1 MRPTFIAAAAAGA
14 ALAATPSAVAAEAA
28 PTAAPTT
35 EIVVLGSQL
44 RNVELSGVAS
54 SVTVLDAQTIDAA
67 SHQHFQELTALVP
80 NLNLSGEGSRARY
93 YQIRG
98 TGELEQ
104 YEGAPNPSVGF
115 IIDDIDLSDIGGV
128 ATTYDLQTIEV
139 LRGPQGTRYG
149 ANALAGL
156 IYIRSAAPTPTP
168 EGGIQLTAGS
178 DETAGLGGFA
188 SGPVPG
194 TGDEL
199 LYRIAVH
206 NYGSDGFRHND
217 YLGRDDTARRDEFTA
232 RGKLRWQPA
241 DEFNAELTGL
251 VVDLDNG
258 YDDFAIENGYTT
270 HSDDPGRDTQH
281 TNAGA
286 LRLNLGPGEWAELI
300 SITTYAKSDI
310 GYGFDADW
318 GNPEYWAPYVYS
330 FVQDFDRQRTTWSQE
345 LRLVSAPGTAV
356 EWVGGLYL
364 LNLSESN
371 QRYDQGFCAA
381 DTCGEEIALDQ
392 TTSSRYRASNLAAYG
407 EVRLPVATATQLAL
421 GLRWEQRRA
430 SYADSADARFSPTDR
445 MLGGDV
451 ALIRELGSAT
461 TGWLKVARGYKAGG
475 FNPSLAGIDFD
486 EFPDLVVEPGQVE
499 FEPEY
504 LWNYEAGI
512 RLAPLASRWNLAA
525 SVFYQDRED
534 LQIKV
539 PVQLRLGDPT
549 TFVFFTDN
557 ADSGR
562 TYGLELEGTWQPVDP
577 LTLGVALGL
586 LDTEIQE
593 FDTRPELEG
602 RELAHAPRY
611 TFALYASWQNA
622 DGWFFRADYT
632 GKDEFAIDYCQSPD
646 CNDPRTPAYQLL
658 DLRAGR
664 RWDGVTVEL
673 WLKNALD
680 EEYVTRGFYFGN
692 EPPDFAPTFYTRLGD
707 PRRAGLTVS
716 YAFP

>member
-1 MRPTFIAAAAAGA
+1 MIGPVVAAEAAPTPAPTVG
-14 ALAATPSAVAAEAA
+14 VAAEAA
-28 PTAAPTT
+28 PTAAARP
-35 EIVVLGSQL
+35 EIVVLASQL
-44 RNVELSGVAS
+44 REVELSGVAS
-54 SVTVLDAQTIDAA
+54 SVTVLDAATIDAA

-128 ATTYDLQTIEV
+128 ATTYDLQSIEV

-156 IYIRSAAPTPTP
+156 IYIRSNQPTATPT
-168 EGGIQLTAGS
+168 GGLQLTAGT

-199 LYRIAVH
+199 LYRVALH
-206 NYGSDGFRHND
+206 NYGSDGFRTND
-217 YLGRDDTARRDEFTA
+217 YLGRDDTTRRDEFTA
-232 RGKLRWQPA
+232 RGKLLWQPA
-241 DEFNAELTGL
+241 DGFSAELTGL
-251 VVDLDNG
+251 LVDLDNG
-258 YDDFAIENGYTT
+258 YDDFAIDNGYTT
-270 HSDDPGRDTQH
+270 HSDQPGRDTQR

-286 LRLNLGPGEWAELI
+286 LRLNLGAGDWAELI
-300 SITTYAKSDI
+300 SITTYARSEI
-310 GYGFDADW
+310 GFGFDADW
-318 GNPEYWAPYVYS
+318 GNPEFWAPYVYS
-330 FVQDFDRQRTTWSQE
+330 FLQDFDRERTTWSQE
-345 LRLVSAPGTAV
+345 LRLLSAPGAAV

-364 LNLSESN
+364 LNLSEAN
-371 QRYDQGFCAA
+371 QRLDQGFCDL
-381 DTCGEEIALDQ
+381 DTCGVEISLDQ
-392 TTSSRYRASNLAAYG
+392 TANSRYRATNLAAYG
-407 EVRLPVATATQLAL
+407 EVRWPVAVATQLAL

-430 SYADSADARFSPTDR
+430 RYADSSQARFSPTDR
-445 MLGGDV
+445 MLGGELSLV
-451 ALIRELGSAT
+451 RELGPAT

-475 FNPSLAGIDFD
+475 FNPSLAGLDF
-486 EFPDLVVEPGQVE
+486 EAFPDLAVAPGQVE

-504 LWNYEAGI
+504 LWNYEAGL
-512 RLAPLASRWNLAA
+512 RLAPPASRWNLAA
-525 SVFYQDRED
+525 SVFYQDRSD

-539 PVQLRLGDPT
+539 PVQLRPGDPT

-562 TYGLELEGTWQPVDP
+562 TYGLELESTWQPLDP
-577 LTLGVALGL
+577 LTLGLALGL
-586 LDTEIQE
+586 LDTEIRR

-602 RELAHAPRY
+602 RELAHAPLY
-611 TFALYASWQNA
+611 TFAVSAGWQNPT
-622 DGWFFRADYT
+622 GWFARADYT

-646 CNDPRTPAYQLL
+646 CNDPTTPAYQLL

-664 RWDGVTVEL
+664 QWDGITVEL

-680 EEYVTRGFYFGN
+680 EQYVTRGFYFGN
-692 EPPDFAPTFYTRLGD
+692 EPPAFAPTFYTRLGD
-707 PRRAGLTVS
+707 PRRAGLTITI
-716 YAFP
+716 AFP